1 MPTITNPGAS
11 LSAYRPV
18 QYEAISDT
26 TTELYTAALV
36 TVYTAAGAV
45 LASFPVDW
53 YERTT
58 ISAGNYRYKF
68 KFDISGIIRSVL
80 FPFANRRTSTALP
93 FNTRNAL
100 STDTSVEVYVTVSF
114 NYRSNSTNL
123 VTSAASTVTSATSN
137 VFATARQHT
146 ESQNMGFY
154 LDTANRQL
162 LNDIPAAGVPI
173 FPGEAFTVAFVH
185 NSAIVTGRLTV
196 RQTNGVT
203 DVAYFAI
210 PLIGAGALSDK
221 KVHAVGV
228 GPRNLAAIPPLGW
241 VDGFSI
247 DIDDTIASYTV
258 DFGSGSG
265 GTYAQITEQA
275 RFTVEQATPSR
286 VRLHWLNSRGAFDAY
301 TFDAIIR
308 KGSNTQAQT
317 ARRSLVWSAGLL
329 SPHDSEQR
337 EVYRVGADTQIIYEL
352 ESRFL
357 PDDVAEYVEGIIH
370 SVEVYAE
377 TAASTYTPV
386 IISDGKVIGRDNDQT
401 GIVIKLVVTESAEK
415 INLEL

>member
-18 QYEAISDT
+18 QYEATSDT
-26 TTELYTAALV
+26 TTQLYTAALV
-36 TVYTAAGAV
+36 TVYNAAGTA
-45 LASFPVDW
+45 LAAFPVDW

-68 KFDISGIIRSVL
+68 RFDISGIVRAVL
-80 FPFANRRTSTALP
+80 FPFSNRRTATALP

-114 NYRSNSTNL
+114 NYRDMATNL
-123 VTSAASTVTSATSN
+123 VTDAASSVTSATSN

-154 LDTANRQL
+154 LDTTNRQIL
-162 LNDIPAAGVPI
+162 HDAPTVGVPI
-173 FPGEAFTVAFVH
+173 FPGEAFTVSFVH
-185 NSAIVTGRLTV
+185 KTEIVTGRLTV
-196 RQTNGVT
+196 LQTNGVT
-203 DVAYFAI
+203 DVAYFGI

-228 GPRNLAAIPPLGW
+228 GPRNLAAIPPSGW
-241 VDGFSI
+241 VDAFSI

-258 DFGSGSG
+258 DFGSGDG
-265 GTYAQITEQA
+265 GTYVPITEQI

-286 VRLHWLNSRGAFDAY
+286 VRLHWLNDRGAFDAY

-308 KGSNTQAQT
+308 KGSNTQART
-317 ARRSLVWSAGLL
+317 GRRGLIWTSNL
-329 SPHDSEQR
+329 TPHDSEQR
-337 EVYRVGADTQIIYEL
+337 QVYRIGADTQIIYEL

-357 PDDVAEYVEGIIH
+357 PDDVAEYVSGIMH

-377 TAASTYTPV
+377 TAATKYVPV
-386 IISDGKVIGRDNDQT
+386 VVGDGKVIPRDNEQT
-401 GIVIKLVVTESAEK
+401 GIVIKLTVTESAEK

>member
-18 QYEAISDT
+18 QYEATSDT
-26 TTELYTAALV
+26 TTQLYTAALV
-36 TVYTAAGAV
+36 TVYNAAGAV
-45 LASFPVDW
+45 LAAFPVDW

-68 KFDISGIIRSVL
+68 KFDISGIVRAVL
-80 FPFANRRTSTALP
+80 FPFSNRRTATALP

-114 NYRSNSTNL
+114 NYRDTATNL
-123 VTSAASTVTSATSN
+123 VTDAASSVTSATSN

-154 LDTANRQL
+154 LDTTNRQL
-162 LNDIPAAGVPI
+162 LHDAPAVGVPI
-173 FPGEAFTVAFVH
+173 FPGEAFTVSFIH
-185 NSAIVTGRLTV
+185 KTEIVTGRLTAL
-196 RQTNGVT
+196 QTNGVT

-241 VDGFSI
+241 IDGFSI
-247 DIDDTIASYTV
+247 AIDETIANYTI
-258 DFGSGSG
+258 DFGSGDGS
-265 GTYAQITEQA
+265 TYSQITEQI

-286 VRLHWLNSRGAFDAY
+286 VRLHWLNDRGAFDAY

-308 KGSNTQAQT
+308 KGSNTQARMG
-317 ARRSLVWSAGLL
+317 RRGLIWTSNL
-329 SPHDSEQR
+329 TPHDSEQR
-337 EVYRVGADTQIIYEL
+337 QVYRIGADTQIVYEL

-357 PDDVAEYVEGIIH
+357 PDDVAEYVSGIMH

-377 TAASTYTPV
+377 TAATKYVPV
-386 IISDGKVIGRDNDQT
+386 VIGDGKVIPRDNEQT
-401 GIVIKLVVTESAEK
+401 GIVIKLTVTESAEK